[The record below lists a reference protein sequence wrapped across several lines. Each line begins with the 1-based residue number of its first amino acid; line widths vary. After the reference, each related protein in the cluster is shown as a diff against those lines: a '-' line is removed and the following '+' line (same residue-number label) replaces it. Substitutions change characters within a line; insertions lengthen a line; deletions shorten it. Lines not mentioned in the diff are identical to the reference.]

1 MKSII
6 SDKIEIRPGS
16 INKLGMFAKEAIEP
30 LEIVYIKGG
39 HILTRT
45 EMFSSS
51 VINSYLPIA
60 DDLVIGTQNQEEEN
74 QIKLYN
80 NHSCSPNCSVRGDIV
95 FIATRKIAQG
105 EELYIDYAFVDNEPY
120 IFKCNCGSSNCRRI
134 VTGFDWQL
142 KELQKKYKT
151 EYFSSYIQSKLSTG
165 ISYECTLG
173 LSDQISDIRKAI
185 FVRELGFALF
195 DEFIDGDEKNFL
207 HCCLYEKDNLLAYA
221 RIEVK
226 ESSARIGRVVVQK
239 DKRNQG
245 FGKQIM
251 FWAET
256 EILKRNLQ
264 LAEVHALDTAIGFYE
279 KLGYK
284 KDSDWFIEDGHNH
297 IKMVKMLQV
306 E

>member
-6 SDKIEIRPGS
+6 SDKIEIRSGS
-16 INKLGMFAKEAIEP
+16 INKLGMFAKDTISP
-30 LEIVYIKGG
+30 QEIVYIKGG
-39 HILTRT
+39 HILTRA

-51 VINSYLPIA
+51 VINSYLPIS

-80 NHSCSPNCSVRGDIV
+80 NHSCTPNCAVRGDIV
-95 FIATRKIAQG
+95 FVATQKIAQG
-105 EELYIDYAFVDNEPY
+105 EELFIDYAFVDNEPY
-120 IFKCNCGSSNCRRI
+120 IFKCNCGSANCRRI

-142 KELQKKYKT
+142 KELQRRYKK

-165 ISYECTLG
+165 ISYQCTSK
-173 LSDQISDIRKAI
+173 LSNQITTQRENI
-185 FVRELGFALF
+185 FVSELGFDIS
-195 DEFIDGDEKNFL
+195 DEFVDGDEQKFL
-207 HCCLYEKDNLLAYA
+207 HCCLYERDNLIAYA

-226 ESSARIGRVVVQK
+226 ERSARIGRVLVQK
-239 DKRNQG
+239 GNRNQG

-256 EILKRNLQ
+256 EVLKHNISDI
-264 LAEVHALDTAIGFYE
+264 EVHTHDQAVGFYE

-284 KDSDWFIEDGHNH
+284 KVGDWFIEDGRNH
-297 IKMVKMLQV
+297 IKMVKVLIV